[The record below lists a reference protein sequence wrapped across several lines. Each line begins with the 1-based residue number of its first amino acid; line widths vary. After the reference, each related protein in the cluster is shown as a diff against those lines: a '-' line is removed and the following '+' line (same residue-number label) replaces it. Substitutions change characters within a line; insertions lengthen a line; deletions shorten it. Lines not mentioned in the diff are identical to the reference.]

1 MKLFALVDCNNFYA
15 SCERVFN
22 PALEN
27 QPIAILSN
35 NDGCIVARSNEVKA
49 LGIPMGIPVFKYKKT
64 LQQHQVRLFSSNYT
78 LYGDMS
84 ARVMGVLSQCVPKM
98 EIYSID
104 EAFLDLSNF
113 AHQDLTTF
121 AQSISTKIK
130 QYTGIPVS
138 IGIGRTKTLAKVANR
153 IAKESGENVF
163 NLEAEINA
171 DRWLNQIA
179 IAKVWGVGRSHSK
192 SLPKLGIHNALDLK
206 QYQPEVICQRY
217 GVVLL
222 RTVRELNGLSCIPLE
237 EAPPA
242 KKATAVTRSFSKPVR
257 EKKEL
262 LEAVVTYA
270 SRGAE
275 KLRKAKQAAMII
287 RIFWRTGLF
296 DSRQPIKSWSFTVD
310 LREHTNDSRV
320 FIQAVTK
327 TVNQHFESG
336 YKLKKAG
343 IILSALVPETQIQR
357 SLFSNQDETKT
368 KKLMEVIDSINGHFG
383 KETIKFAATG
393 TKRQWVSKAELKSP
407 RYTTKWSDIPI
418 VKAGFV

>member
-35 NDGCIVARSNEVKA
+35 NDGCIIARSNEVKA
-49 LGIPMGIPVFKYKKT
+49 LGIPMGAPMFQYKKT
-64 LQQHQVRLFSSNYT
+64 LQRHQVKLFSSNYT

-84 ARVMGVLSQCVPKM
+84 ARVMGILSQCVPKL

-113 AHQDLTTF
+113 ADQDITLF
-121 AQSISTKIK
+121 AQEISIKVK

-138 IGIGRTKTLAKVANR
+138 VGIGKTKTLAKIANR
-153 IAKESGENVF
+153 IAKDMGKNVF
-163 NLEAEINA
+163 NLEAASNS
-171 DRWLNQIA
+171 DSWLKRIVIA
-179 IAKVWGVGRSHSK
+179 NVWGIGRSYSK
-192 SLPKLGIHNALDLK
+192 SLLKLNIKSALDLK
-206 QYQPEVICQRY
+206 QYQPEVIRQRY
-217 GVVLL
+217 GIVLF
-222 RTVRELNGLSCIPLE
+222 RTLRELNGLSCIPLE

-242 KKATAVTRSFSKPVR
+242 KKAMAVTRSFSQVVR
-257 EKKEL
+257 DKKKL
-262 LEAVVTYA
+262 LEALTTYA

-275 KLRKAKQAAMII
+275 KLRKAEQAAMVIQ
-287 RIFWRTGLF
+287 IFWRTSLF
-296 DSRQPIKSWSFTVD
+296 DSTKPIKSWSFTVD

-320 FIQAVTK
+320 LIRAVNR
-327 TVNQHFESG
+327 TVNQYFVSG

-357 SLFSNQDETKT
+357 SLFSNQNETKA
-368 KKLMEVIDSINGHFG
+368 KKLMQVIDSINSQFG

-393 TKRQWVSKAELKSP
+393 TKRQWITRAELKSP
-407 RYTTKWSDIPI
+407 RYTTDWSEIPI
-418 VKAGFV
+418 VKASFG